1 MNEIFNLLIKVNLEM
16 YLSRILHHF
25 KEPAVY
31 LIQSQI
37 FRESCTTLSRFCI
50 NLAADVGKNKSLQL
64 YSMKILN

>member
-25 KEPAVY
+25 KEPALY

-37 FRESCTTLSRFCI
+37 FRESRALHCQGF
-50 NLAADVGKNKSLQL
+50 V
-64 YSMKILN
+64 